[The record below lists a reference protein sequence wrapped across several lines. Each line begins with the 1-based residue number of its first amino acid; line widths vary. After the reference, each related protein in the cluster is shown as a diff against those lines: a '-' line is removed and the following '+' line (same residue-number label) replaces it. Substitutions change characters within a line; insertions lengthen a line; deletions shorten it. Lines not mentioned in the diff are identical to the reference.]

1 MPGVAGL
8 DATAAAAKKSAPS
21 PSTELVMGTI
31 KLDMPNALESLD
43 VAYVGAAVKSQ
54 LICRNRH
61 QSKPLFHGLATLL
74 LVIGTSRTT

>member
-1 MPGVAGL
+1 
-8 DATAAAAKKSAPS
+8 
-21 PSTELVMGTI
+21 MGTI